1 MIPVNNTTTEGG
13 GALGG
18 ADRRLAKLENVMTD
32 VAGLA
37 VFLLMFLTVAEVLG
51 RRLFNHPV
59 PGTIDIIEVWMVLFA
74 FLGAAYCQRDG
85 SHVRMDLIVLKLEGQ
100 LKWALE
106 AIAVGLAFLFIC
118 VIVWKSFGHFVR
130 AWELGDST
138 IDTQIQVWPSKL
150 VVPIALTVLALRL
163 ALQFWGYV
171 RLFRSPDAEPIAV
184 PVIKTVVEKA
194 QEEIEGVARRL
205 DDVTPSAP
213 PPPPRGRSDRNGR

>member
-1 MIPVNNTTTEGG
+1 MISADNTTTEGG
-13 GALGG
+13 GALGE

-51 RRLFNHPV
+51 RRLFNAPV

-85 SHVRMDLIVLKLEGQ
+85 SHVRMDLIVMKLRGR
-100 LKWALE
+100 LKWAIEGL
-106 AIAVGLAFLFIC
+106 AVGLAFLFIC

-138 IDTQIQVWPSKL
+138 IDTQIQLWPSKL
-150 VVPIALTVLALRL
+150 IVPIALTVLALRL

-171 RLFRSPDAEPIAV
+171 RLFRAPDAVPLAV

-194 QEEIEGVARRL
+194 QEEIEGVSRRL
-205 DDVTPSAP
+205 DASAP
-213 PPPPRGRSDRNGR
+213 KAPPPRGRSDRNGR